1 VLRTEMGGQVRVVE
15 LYSESLTAKGEGAD
29 TYLRMMRANTT
40 AMVDGLTG
48 G

>member
-1 VLRTEMGGQVRVVE
+1 MPPP
-15 LYSESLTAKGEGAD
+15 ESLTAKGEGAD

-48 G
+48 A